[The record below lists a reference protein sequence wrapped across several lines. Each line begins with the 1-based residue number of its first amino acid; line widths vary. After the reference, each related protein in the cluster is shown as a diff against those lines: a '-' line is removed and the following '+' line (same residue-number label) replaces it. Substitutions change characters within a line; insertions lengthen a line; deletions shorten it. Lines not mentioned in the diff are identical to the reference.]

1 MALVGPPNSGKSTL
15 FNRLTGLR
23 QKVANYPG
31 VTVEQRVGR
40 LNGIGRDDLT
50 LIDLPG
56 IYGLDS
62 YSEDARVAVDVLHG
76 EMPGT
81 PAPDAILL
89 VLDSLQLRRQLM
101 LAAPVLALGLPTL
114 VLLNMSDLMEA
125 RGGRVDTLALAQELG
140 VPVAKIS
147 ATRGAG
153 LDSITHFLNRK
164 AEAEQ
169 PVPAEGKIELPV
181 MGNPR
186 SYRQWATGISTRTK
200 YKAPL
205 SNAWTKRI
213 DGVLLH
219 KIWGPLIFL
228 AVVFAVFQ
236 VVFSIGQPLSD
247 GFGNLLNAG
256 GDRIGALL
264 GHNWVE
270 SLLIDGVWR
279 GVASVLVFLPQILLL
294 FLFIGVLED
303 SGYLARAALIADR
316 VMRSIGLNGKAFIPL
331 LSAYACAVPAIM
343 ATRTIENKRD
353 RFATI
358 LVAPFMT
365 CSARLPIYMLMIAA
379 FIPNTPLLGDLFG
392 LRAAVMLSLYVL
404 GFVAAL
410 GTARLLKSSI
420 LKASSAPFI
429 LELPQYR
436 LPTVRSLS
444 LRLVD
449 RGKVFLR
456 QAGTVILA
464 VTLVLWVLS
473 HVPFHT
479 DLTTS
484 VIGRLGHLI
493 EPAIQ
498 PLGFNWKIGIGLLTS
513 VVAREVIVGT
523 LGTLYGADPATQSLG
538 LQAALRHDLT
548 LGGAMAAAWL
558 AGLHYWRFGVPITV
572 AAGAATLSAAVI
584 AVVFALMPDL
594 NGHLASAVV
603 IACGLAVFAAAMRFD
618 MADPARV
625 TRKTDIAFW
634 LHLLSAPLIVQPLIF
649 GFLGG
654 LQDLD
659 TRRALGIIAIF
670 LGLGLV
676 AVIIDRRAILVSGL
690 AYAGFAFGALIHRP
704 GSNMKR
710 PPRLFWRWAFSCSP

>member
-1 MALVGPPNSGKSTL
+1 MSDCCTPTATIDVPIEPRVAGRIRTVALVGPPNSGKSTL

-40 LNGIGRDDLT
+40 LNGIGRSDLL

-81 PAPDAILL
+81 PTPDAILL

-125 RGGRVDTLALAQELG
+125 RGGQVDTLALAQELG

-147 ATRGAG
+147 ATRGVG
-153 LDSITHFLNRK
+153 LDAVTHFLNRK
-164 AEAEQ
+164 AEPERSIA
-169 PVPAEGKIELPV
+169 PAAGRIELPV

-186 SYRQWATGISTRTK
+186 SYRQWAHGVSSRTK

-205 SNAWTKRI
+205 SNEWTKRI

-219 KIWGPLIFL
+219 RIWGPLIFL
-228 AVVFAVFQ
+228 VVVFAVFQ
-236 VVFSIGQPLSD
+236 VVFSIGQPLND
-247 GFGNLLNAG
+247 GLGDVLNAAG
-256 GDRIGALL
+256 EKIGALM

-379 FIPNTPLLGDLFG
+379 FIPNKPILGDLFG

-410 GTARLLKSSI
+410 GTAWLLKSSI

-436 LPTVRSLS
+436 FPTVRSLG
-444 LRLVD
+444 LRLMD

-464 VTLVLWVLS
+464 VTIVLWILS
-473 HVPFHT
+473 HIPFHA
-479 DLTTS
+479 DLAGS
-484 VIGRLGHLI
+484 LIGRLGQLI
-493 EPAIQ
+493 EPAIK

-513 VVAREVIVGT
+513 VMAREVIVGT

-548 LGGAMAAAWL
+548 LGGAMALVVFFAFAMQCTSTIAIVRRETNSWRWPALQFAYMSVL
-558 AGLHYWRFGVPITV
+558 AYV
-572 AAGAATLSAAVI
+572 AALVTNQVI
-584 AVVFALMPDL
+584 VHWV
-594 NGHLASAVV
+594 
-603 IACGLAVFAAAMRFD
+603 R
-618 MADPARV
+618 
-625 TRKTDIAFW
+625 
-634 LHLLSAPLIVQPLIF
+634 
-649 GFLGG
+649 
-654 LQDLD
+654 
-659 TRRALGIIAIF
+659 
-670 LGLGLV
+670 
-676 AVIIDRRAILVSGL
+676 
-690 AYAGFAFGALIHRP
+690 
-704 GSNMKR
+704 
-710 PPRLFWRWAFSCSP
+710 

>member
-1 MALVGPPNSGKSTL
+1 MSDCCTTPTIDLPLEPRVEGKIRTVALVGPPNSGKSTL

-40 LNGIGRDDLT
+40 LNGIGRSDLI

-56 IYGLDS
+56 IYGLDR
-62 YSEDARVAVDVLHG
+62 YSEDARVAVEVLHG

-153 LDSITHFLNRK
+153 LDAITHFLNRK
-164 AEAEQ
+164 DEPES
-169 PVPAEGKIELPV
+169 PAPGSRIELPV

-205 SNAWTKRI
+205 SSEWTKRI

-219 KIWGPLIFL
+219 RIWGPLVFL

-236 VVFSIGQPLSD
+236 VVFAIGQPLSD
-247 GFGNLLNAG
+247 GFGNLLNAAGDKVAPFLGSG
-256 GDRIGALL
+256 GF
-264 GHNWVE
+264 E
-270 SLLIDGVWR
+270 SLAIDGVWR

-379 FIPNTPLLGDLFG
+379 FIPNKPVLGDLLG
-392 LRAAVMLSLYVL
+392 LRATVMLSLYVL
-404 GFVAAL
+404 GFLAAL
-410 GTARLLKSSI
+410 GTAWLLKSSI

-436 LPTVRSLS
+436 LPTLRSLG
-444 LRLVD
+444 LRLMD
-449 RGKVFLR
+449 RGRVFLR

-464 VTLVLWVLS
+464 VTMVLWVLS
-473 HVPFHT
+473 HVPAHAN
-479 DLTTS
+479 LGES
-484 VIGRLGHLI
+484 LIGRLGHFI
-493 EPAIQ
+493 EPVIH

-513 VVAREVIVGT
+513 VMAREVIVGT

-548 LGGAMAAAWL
+548 LGGAMALVVFFAFALQCTSTL
-558 AGLHYWRFGVPITV
+558 AIVRRETNSWKWPALQFVYMGILAYV
-572 AAGAATLSAAVI
+572 AALATNQGIL
-584 AVVFALMPDL
+584 F
-594 NGHLASAVV
+594 
-603 IACGLAVFAAAMRFD
+603 F
-618 MADPARV
+618 
-625 TRKTDIAFW
+625 
-634 LHLLSAPLIVQPLIF
+634 LH
-649 GFLGG
+649 
-654 LQDLD
+654 
-659 TRRALGIIAIF
+659 
-670 LGLGLV
+670 
-676 AVIIDRRAILVSGL
+676 
-690 AYAGFAFGALIHRP
+690 
-704 GSNMKR
+704 
-710 PPRLFWRWAFSCSP
+710 

>member
-1 MALVGPPNSGKSTL
+1 MNPCCNTQTVDLPVEPRVAGRIRNVVLVGPPNSGKSTL

-31 VTVEQRVGR
+31 VTVEQRVGK
-40 LNGIGRDDLT
+40 LNGIGRPDLT

-56 IYGLDS
+56 IYGLDT

-89 VLDSLQLRRQLM
+89 VLDSLHLRRQLM
-101 LAAPVLALGLPTL
+101 LAAPVLSLGLPTL

-125 RGGRVDTLALAQELG
+125 RGGHIDSLALAREMG

-147 ATRGAG
+147 ATRGTG
-153 LDSITHFLNRK
+153 LDAINHFLNRK
-164 AEAEQ
+164 AEPDA
-169 PVPAEGKIELPV
+169 PPSATTIELPV
-181 MGNPR
+181 VGNPR

-200 YKAPL
+200 YKAPI
-205 SNAWTKRI
+205 SNQTTKAI
-213 DGVLLH
+213 DHVLLH
-219 KIWGPLIFL
+219 RVWGPLIFL
-228 AVVFAVFQ
+228 TVVFAVFQ

-247 GFGNLLNAG
+247 AFSDVLNAF
-256 GDRIGALL
+256 GDRVAPLL
-264 GHNWVE
+264 GHGWLE
-270 SLLIDGVWR
+270 SLAIDGVWR

-379 FIPNTPLLGDLFG
+379 FIPNKPILGDLFG

-410 GTARLLKSSI
+410 ATAWLLKSSI

-473 HVPFHT
+473 HVPFHAT
-479 DLTTS
+479 LETS
-484 VIGRLGHLI
+484 LIGRLGQFI
-493 EPAIQ
+493 EPAIR

-548 LGGAMAAAWL
+548 LGGAMALVIFFAFAMQCTSTL
-558 AGLHYWRFGVPITV
+558 AIVRRETNSWRWPALQFTYMGV
-572 AAGAATLSAAVI
+572 
-584 AVVFALMPDL
+584 
-594 NGHLASAVV
+594 
-603 IACGLAVFAAAMRFD
+603 
-618 MADPARV
+618 
-625 TRKTDIAFW
+625 
-634 LHLLSAPLIVQPLIF
+634 
-649 GFLGG
+649 
-654 LQDLD
+654 
-659 TRRALGIIAIF
+659 
-670 LGLGLV
+670 
-676 AVIIDRRAILVSGL
+676 L
-690 AYAGFAFGALIHRP
+690 AYLGALATNQIILHFIR
-704 GSNMKR
+704 
-710 PPRLFWRWAFSCSP
+710 

>member
-1 MALVGPPNSGKSTL
+1 MSDCCSTATIEVPVEPRVAGRIRTVALVGPPNSGKSTL

-40 LNGIGRDDLT
+40 LSGIGRSDLV

-56 IYGLDS
+56 IYGLDT
-62 YSEDARVAVDVLHG
+62 YSEDARVAVEVLRG

-81 PAPDAILL
+81 PTPDAILL
-89 VLDSLQLRRQLM
+89 VLDSLHLRRQLM
-101 LAAPVLALGLPTL
+101 LAAPVLALGLPTI
-114 VLLNMSDLMEA
+114 VLLNMSDLMES

-147 ATRGAG
+147 ATRGTG
-153 LDSITHFLNRK
+153 LDSVTQFLNRK
-164 AEAEQ
+164 AEPEPEIA
-169 PVPAEGKIELPV
+169 AASRIELPV

-205 SNAWTKRI
+205 SSQWTKRI

-219 KIWGPLIFL
+219 RVWGPLVFL

-236 VVFSIGQPLSD
+236 VVFALGQPLSD
-247 GFGNLLNAG
+247 GFGNVLNAV
-256 GDRIGALL
+256 GDKVGLL
-264 GHNWVE
+264 MGHSWVE

-358 LVAPFMT
+358 LVTPFMT

-379 FIPNTPLLGDLFG
+379 FIPNKPLLGDLLG
-392 LRAAVMLSLYVL
+392 MRAAVMLSLYVM
-404 GFVAAL
+404 GFLAAL

-436 LPTVRSLS
+436 LPTLRSLS
-444 LRLVD
+444 LRLMD
-449 RGKVFLR
+449 RGKVFLK

-464 VTLVLWVLS
+464 VTMVLWVLS
-473 HVPFHT
+473 HLPAG
-479 DLTTS
+479 TS
-484 VIGRLGHLI
+484 LGDSLIGRVGHLI
-493 EPAIQ
+493 EPAIR

-513 VVAREVIVGT
+513 VMAREVIVGT

-548 LGGAMAAAWL
+548 LGGAMAL
-558 AGLHYWRFGVPITV
+558 
-572 AAGAATLSAAVI
+572 
-584 AVVFALMPDL
+584 VVFFAFAMQCTSTLAIVRRETNSWKWPALQFCYMSV
-594 NGHLASAVV
+594 LAY
-603 IACGLAVFAAAMRFD
+603 LAALATNQAI
-618 MADPARV
+618 
-625 TRKTDIAFW
+625 IAF
-634 LHLLSAPLIVQPLIF
+634 V
-649 GFLGG
+649 
-654 LQDLD
+654 
-659 TRRALGIIAIF
+659 R
-670 LGLGLV
+670 
-676 AVIIDRRAILVSGL
+676 
-690 AYAGFAFGALIHRP
+690 
-704 GSNMKR
+704 
-710 PPRLFWRWAFSCSP
+710 